1 MEDEEYTAKHKAI
14 IAQMRNREI
23 KSEEARRRI
32 DELTK
37 EYIKSRRRKRRRNG

>member
-14 IAQMRNREI
+14 IAQMRNCEI

-37 EYIKSRRRKRRRNG
+37 EYIKSRQRKRRRNG